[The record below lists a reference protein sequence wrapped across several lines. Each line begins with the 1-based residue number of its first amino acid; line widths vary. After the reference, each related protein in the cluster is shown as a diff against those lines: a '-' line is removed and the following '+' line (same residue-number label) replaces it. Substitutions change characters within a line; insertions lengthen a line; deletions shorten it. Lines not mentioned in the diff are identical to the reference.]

1 MLAPKRGNFRVF
13 NLSIVP
19 APKEGS
25 LEAFLQGLKGPY
37 CSWWPLD
44 QLAFLPLSAIWAKNM
59 STLPPGH
66 QSPSYWMSLLTLS
79 LTLMSFMA
87 ELLLWPRVRQ
97 SKAEICVLL
106 FGPRMPTHRP
116 TSRQQG
122 LKSTESWT
130 WKKRGRNAHRRRNH
144 RVEKLGQ
151 SWHRTNLHVYRLR
164 YNRFRKWLTLL
175 LSLFFLCMRQT
186 LQKEK

>member
-1 MLAPKRGNFRVF
+1 
-13 NLSIVP
+13 
-19 APKEGS
+19 
-25 LEAFLQGLKGPY
+25 
-37 CSWWPLD
+37 
-44 QLAFLPLSAIWAKNM
+44 M

-66 QSPSYWMSLLTLS
+66 QSPSYWVSLLTLS

-122 LKSTESWT
+122 LKSTESWS

-144 RVEKLGQ
+144 RVEKLSQ

-186 LQKEK
+186 LQKKKNNRKTCLDFTKLTLTEVIPLQFFWFGVNIKQNVIYIFLCISD